1 MDVIAARSLNSL
13 YIYLDLAWLILFC
26 VLLFRFKRRLALTVG
41 LLAGVVY
48 FLVDYGIFYRL
59 LGTRVV
65 EGADPFW
72 FLLWLSFSY
81 GLTNFAWIWLL
92 LDRDPRTVEWS
103 TLIITA
109 WFAIALLS
117 QNFGADF
124 AQISI
129 RRGTGTYHGVMA
141 LLLFVGYLY
150 VIVRNLRGGEPI
162 NLLRLLAIGIGVQF
176 SWEAVLL
183 VTGIRPAGW
192 GALVVNSLLETNLG
206 LPYMYFIH
214 RAITRKS
221 TFDSTAKRQ

>member
-1 MDVIAARSLNSL
+1 MEVIAARSLNSL
-13 YIYLDLAWLILFC
+13 YIYLDLAWLLLFC
-26 VLLFRFKRRLALTVG
+26 GLLFHFKRRLALAVG

-48 FLVDYGIFYRL
+48 FLVDYGIFYRF

-81 GLTNFAWIWLL
+81 GITNFAWIWLL
-92 LDRDPRTVEWS
+92 LDRDRHSVEWS
-103 TLIITA
+103 ALIIIA
-109 WFAIALLS
+109 WLSIAWLS
-117 QNFGADF
+117 QNFGSDF

-129 RRGTGTYHGVMA
+129 RRGTATYHGVMA
-141 LLLFVGYLY
+141 FLLFAGYLY
-150 VIVRNLRGGEPI
+150 VIVRNLRGGEQI
-162 NLLRLLAIGIGVQF
+162 NLLRLMAIGIGVQF

-192 GALVVNSLLETNLG
+192 NALVANSLLETNLG

-214 RAITRKS
+214 RAMTRKGTLIQS
-221 TFDSTAKRQ
+221 DHD